1 VKNKKQPSRRQA
13 TVLRQ
18 LVELIPSYL
27 VPKLARVHGVDRRA
41 RTFSPWSHVVALLYA
56 QMAHALSLNDVCD
69 ALRLWATPLR
79 ALRGAS
85 APSRNNLSHAN
96 KTRDCAMAED
106 LFWKVLGHL
115 QGTFPAFGRGPTK
128 GLAWRFHRT
137 IHVVD
142 ATVIQ
147 LVASCLDW
155 AKHRRRKAAAKCHL
169 RLSLRSLLPGFV
181 VIDTAREHDSRRAR
195 QLCAGLREGEIV
207 LFDKGYYELAH
218 FQELEETTIDKSDPD
233 CVWRKRLVQ
242 VRNYQNENPDLTKPL
257 NALVATKPV
266 FQIWSPV
273 AAVALLVKLEMPFRL
288 YQVRMLDSGESD
300 HNRIE
305 IDHDGESAFLKGKGT
320 TLENIEHRE
329 QPMFRW
335 SENQNRQRL
344 LDGLLKPDRGR
355 VSQHQGVFVKCHDHK
370 VGDFVGFFINT
381 NKTAD
386 IDKEWHHRGYHIR
399 WQHNSLHRWLVKL
412 RNWQEKY
419 AIGITA

>member
-1 VKNKKQPSRRQA
+1 
-13 TVLRQ
+13 VLRQ

-27 VPKLARVHGVDRRA
+27 VPKVARVHGVDRQA

-56 QMAHALSLNDVCD
+56 QLAHALSLNDVCD

-85 APSRNNLSHAN
+85 PPSRNNLSHAN
-96 KTRDCAMAED
+96 KTRDCAMAENI
-106 LFWKVLGHL
+106 FWKVLDHL
-115 QGTFPAFGRGPTK
+115 QSTFPAFSRGPTK

-218 FQELEETTIDKSDPD
+218 FWELAERGISFVTRAKDNLACRVK
-233 CVWRKRLVQ
+233 KRLPRGKDPRVLKDELIVLKGHYARQDYPGVLRRVTARVKLDGQERILVFLTNNLEWGGGSVADLYRCRWQIEVFFKQIKQTLQLADFLGQSANAVKWQ
-242 VRNYQNENPDLTKPL
+242 V
-257 NALVATKPV
+257 
-266 FQIWSPV
+266 WM
-273 AAVALLVKLEMPFRL
+273 ALLVYVLLRFQAWRNHWAH
-288 YQVRMLDSGESD
+288 SFS
-300 HNRIE
+300 
-305 IDHDGESAFLKGKGT
+305 
-320 TLENIEHRE
+320 
-329 QPMFRW
+329 
-335 SENQNRQRL
+335 RL
-344 LDGLLKPDRGR
+344 LTLCRAALWLPRDLGDLLARYGTAGGSGGSLAPPRQ
-355 VSQHQGVFVKCHDHK
+355 SELP
-370 VGDFVGFFINT
+370 GFS
-381 NKTAD
+381 AYLM
-386 IDKEWHHRGYHIR
+386 G
-399 WQHNSLHRWLVKL
+399 Q
-412 RNWQEKY
+412 Q
-419 AIGITA
+419 A